1 MEKKMKL
8 MTRIQKKIEIEIL
21 SEDFSGSDSDEELI
35 SYLLIVLKKK
45 ESQKKIIMN
54 LKPMKRREFI
64 EILNDNLK
72 PIATPTLRKKKK
84 KENELSFRR
93 FWLQI
98 FF

>member
-1 MEKKMKL
+1 
-8 MTRIQKKIEIEIL
+8 
-21 SEDFSGSDSDEELI
+21 
-35 SYLLIVLKKK
+35 
-45 ESQKKIIMN
+45 MN

-72 PIATPTLRKKKK
+72 PIATQTLRKKKK

>member
-45 ESQKKIIMN
+45 ES
-54 LKPMKRREFI
+54 
-64 EILNDNLK
+64 
-72 PIATPTLRKKKK
+72 
-84 KENELSFRR
+84 
-93 FWLQI
+93 
-98 FF
+98 

>member
-1 MEKKMKL
+1 
-8 MTRIQKKIEIEIL
+8 
-21 SEDFSGSDSDEELI
+21 
-35 SYLLIVLKKK
+35 
-45 ESQKKIIMN
+45 MN

-72 PIATPTLRKKKK
+72 PIATPTLKKKKK

>member
-1 MEKKMKL
+1 
-8 MTRIQKKIEIEIL
+8 
-21 SEDFSGSDSDEELI
+21 
-35 SYLLIVLKKK
+35 
-45 ESQKKIIMN
+45 MN
-54 LKPMKRREFI
+54 LKQIKRKELKK
-64 EILNDNLK
+64 ILNNKLK